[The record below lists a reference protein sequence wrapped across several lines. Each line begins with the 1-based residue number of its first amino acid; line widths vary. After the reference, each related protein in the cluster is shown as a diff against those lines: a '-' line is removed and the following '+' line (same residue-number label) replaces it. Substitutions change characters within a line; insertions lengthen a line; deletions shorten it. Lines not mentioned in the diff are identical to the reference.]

1 MTGSGSRN
9 KMLVYSTMI
18 VAPVKIAVAK
28 KAWAKP
34 AVRESRLGFE
44 VSAYSGS
51 QWVKPVAVDSRL
63 GFEVTAYSG
72 SQWVKPVAI
81 DTRLGF
87 EVTAY
92 AGSK

>member
-9 KMLVYSTMI
+9 KMLVYNTMI
-18 VAPVKIAVAK
+18 VAPVKIAVSK
-28 KAWAKP
+28 KVWAKP
-34 AVRESRLGFE
+34 AVRE
-44 VSAYSGS
+44 
-51 QWVKPVAVDSRL
+51 SRL